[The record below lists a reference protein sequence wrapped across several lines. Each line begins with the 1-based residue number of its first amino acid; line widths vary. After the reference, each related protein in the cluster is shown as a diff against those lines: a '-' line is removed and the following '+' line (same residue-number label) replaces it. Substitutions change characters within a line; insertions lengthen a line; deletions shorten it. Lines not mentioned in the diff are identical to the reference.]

1 MRSISYIWL
10 ALKAAVAI
18 SLVFL
23 STSILFGQEHTGHP
37 KNYSFCSGE
46 HSNGDRAGFKELR
59 EMTIPASGSVS
70 VDGGKNGSV
79 RVRGENRADILVRAC
94 VQAWAN
100 SADGARAVAQSV
112 RVSTAGTIKADN
124 GPNENWA
131 VSFEVLVPRNTD
143 LNLRATNGGVSIAG
157 VEGNLEFE
165 TTNGGVN
172 LQEIAG
178 NVKGRTTNGGVKVLL
193 SGNGWKGSG
202 LDVQTS
208 NGGVQLTMPEN
219 YAANIETGTVNGGFT
234 TDIVGLDF
242 QRDERQRAVRINTPI
257 NGGGAPVRVTTTNG
271 GVRITAIRTAVQ

>member
-23 STSILFGQEHTGHP
+23 STSILFGQEHTGHS

-124 GPNENWA
+124 GSTENWA